1 MLDIKYVRENIED
14 VAKALANRN
23 AEFDTKKFL
32 ALEEDRRKFIAGEEE
47 LQASRNSA
55 SKKIGELM
63 SKGEKDAAN
72 KAKDDVRKIN
82 DKLEKAKEKREE
94 ADAKLR
100 DFMLAV
106 PNIPHESTPVGKDE
120 NDNPEVRKWG
130 EPREF
135 DFEAKAHWD
144 IGTDLGVIDFERGVK
159 LAKSRFYVLAGAGA
173 KLERALINYMADT
186 HTAKGYKEW

>member
-1 MLDIKYVRENIED
+1 MLDVKFVRENTEE
-14 VAKALANRN
+14 VAKALKNRN

-32 ALEEDRRKFIAGEEE
+32 GLEEDRRKFIAGEEE

-100 DFMLAV
+100 DFMLSV

-120 NDNPEVRKWG
+120 NDNPEVLK
-130 EPREF
+130 
-135 DFEAKAHWD
+135 
-144 IGTDLGVIDFERGVK
+144 
-159 LAKSRFYVLAGAGA
+159 
-173 KLERALINYMADT
+173 
-186 HTAKGYKEW
+186 